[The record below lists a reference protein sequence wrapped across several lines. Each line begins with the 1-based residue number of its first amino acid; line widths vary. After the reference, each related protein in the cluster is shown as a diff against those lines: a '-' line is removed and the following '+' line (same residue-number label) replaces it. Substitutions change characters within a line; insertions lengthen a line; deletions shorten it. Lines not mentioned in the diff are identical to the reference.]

1 MTSPR
6 ATTFT
11 FGRTPV
17 HVGLRRQQG
26 FTLIEA
32 MVALLIF
39 GAGVLGIARLQSVA
53 VQETSGA
60 SYRSTAALLSKNL
73 ISRMWLSDRTAATL
87 QANFTDIPPGPGYT
101 AWMGSVTAAKLP
113 GSAAIPPTVR
123 FQTVASGTT
132 PSVPSSQV
140 TITIFWQ
147 APGDGSV
154 VHRYV
159 ETAQI
164 K

>member
-1 MTSPR
+1 M
-6 ATTFT
+6 A
-11 FGRTPV
+11 
-17 HVGLRRQQG
+17 
-26 FTLIEA
+26 A
-32 MVALLIF
+32 MLIF
-39 GAGVLGIARLQSVA
+39 GVGVLGIARLQSVA

-60 SYRSTAALLSKNL
+60 AYRSTAALLSKNL

-87 QANFTDIPPGPGYT
+87 QANFSNLPAGAGYT
-101 AWMGSVTAAKLP
+101 AWMVSVTDAKLP
-113 GSAAIPPTVR
+113 RLSGTPPPTV
-123 FQTVASGTT
+123 QIVPIQSGTT

-140 TITIFWQ
+140 TITISWQ

-154 VHRYV
+154 VHKYV

>member
-1 MTSPR
+1 MICLRAPIHAPR
-6 ATTFT
+6 
-11 FGRTPV
+11 RTRV
-17 HVGLRRQQG
+17 HRRAPHQRG
-26 FTLIEA
+26 FTLVEA
-32 MVALLIF
+32 LVALLIF

-60 SYRSTAALLSKNL
+60 SYRTTAALLSKNL
-73 ISRMWLSDRTAATL
+73 VGRMWLSDRTPATL
-87 QANFTDIPPGPGYT
+87 AANFGSAAAGAGYT
-101 AWMGSVTAAKLP
+101 AWLSNVTAARLP
-113 GSAAIPPTVR
+113 GTAANPPTVT
-123 FQTVASGTT
+123 FAPATAAGGTAR
-132 PSVPSSQV
+132 VV

-154 VHRYV
+154 VHKYV

>member
-1 MTSPR
+1 MTLVE
-6 ATTFT
+6 A
-11 FGRTPV
+11 
-17 HVGLRRQQG
+17 
-26 FTLIEA
+26 LI
-32 MVALLIF
+32 ALLVF

-60 SYRSTAALLSKNL
+60 GYRSTAALLSKNL

-87 QANFTDIPPGPGYT
+87 QANFGSAGPGAGYT
-101 AWMGSVTAAKLP
+101 AWMTSVGTAQLP
-113 GSAAIPPTVR
+113 GAATYPPTVT

-132 PSVPSSQV
+132 PSVPSSLV
-140 TITIFWQ
+140 TITIFWK
-147 APGDGSV
+147 APGDPGTTP
-154 VHRYV
+154 HRYV